1 MQNLYLLSPHLSFG
15 SYFSNISYSE
25 ISRFITEIDNFED
38 ITERWELSFD
48 IDEDDG
54 EKVGQLTDGQ
64 DSETTIERIK
74 NYFKTSTDVNAPNR
88 TSLDDG

>member
-1 MQNLYLLSPHLSFG
+1 
-15 SYFSNISYSE
+15 
-25 ISRFITEIDNFED
+25 
-38 ITERWELSFD
+38 
-48 IDEDDG
+48 EDDG